1 VKPPTIGLTTEV
13 DANGFFVIRPE
24 YARAVEK
31 AGAVPV
37 LLPLSDPA
45 RVPALLDEVDGLM
58 LTGGSDID
66 PALYGETTH
75 PTTKG
80 VRERDD
86 FEIALTHEALRR
98 DLPLLAI
105 CRGQQVLNVAL
116 GGTLVQDIPSQLP
129 TAGAHRLQDVPRWQS
144 AHEVSVLPGTRLREI
159 LGRDVLAVNSF
170 HHQSVKDL
178 GRDLRVAARAR
189 TDDVIEGIE
198 LPGRRFAVGVQWHP
212 EAMWNQTPD
221 HQELFRAFTEAARA

>member
-1 VKPPTIGLTTEV
+1 VKPPRIGLTTEV

-31 AGAVPV
+31 AGGLPL
-37 LLPLSDPA
+37 LLPLSEPS
-45 RVPALLDEVDGLM
+45 RVGALLDELDGLM
-58 LTGGSDID
+58 LTGGSDMD
-66 PALYGETTH
+66 PALYREAVH

-80 VRERDD
+80 VRARDD
-86 FEIALTHEALRR
+86 FELALTHEALRR

-116 GGTLVQDIPSQLP
+116 GGTLVQDIPSQVP
-129 TAGAHRLQDVPRWQS
+129 GAGAHRLHDVPRWQG

-159 LGRDVLAVNSF
+159 LGRDQVAVNSF

-178 GRDLRVAARAR
+178 GRDLLLAARAA
-189 TDDVIEGIE
+189 DGVVEGIE

-221 HQELFRAFTEAARA
+221 HQELFRAFVEAARR